1 MCAGRTRSSTAQSW
15 SGNAQAVIICHL
27 GGWLPFRSHSCGR
40 PALGS
45 LAVLSGATGGTSLER
60 LEFLPEAVLCTI
72 LTWFKELDGANWL
85 NICGRF
91 RKTGIPIRAVL
102 YTTLTCFLEVDG
114 AANRPL
120 GALINGI
127 RDFCEEFCC
136 PPY

>member
-45 LAVLSGATGGTSLER
+45 LAVLSGATGGMSLKR
-60 LEFLPEAVLCTI
+60 LESLPEAVLCTI
-72 LTWFKELDGANWL
+72 STWFQELETIWL
-85 NICGRF
+85 NICGRH
-91 RKTGIPIRAVL
+91 RKTGIPIRPVL
-102 YTTLTCFLEVDG
+102 HTTLTCFVEVDG

-127 RDFCEEFCC
+127 
-136 PPY
+136 PGLL